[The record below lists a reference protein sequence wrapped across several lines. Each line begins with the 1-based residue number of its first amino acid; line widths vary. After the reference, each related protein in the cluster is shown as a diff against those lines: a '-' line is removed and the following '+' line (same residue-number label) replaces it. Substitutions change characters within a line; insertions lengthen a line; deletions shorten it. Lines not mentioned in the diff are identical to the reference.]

1 MFSLLNIRGLVPQ
14 TVPTKVPFLQDELE
28 SSNYI
33 AFALTETWLEDSHKE
48 AELHIPGYTLFRQ
61 DRKGRTKSKTT
72 RSSGGVAIYVR
83 DDYAISSEICF
94 EFSNGVIESLGVTL
108 RSLNLVIV
116 VTYRSPDSKPN
127 NKDFTHKP
135 ERKWYRSTSKEFTG
149 YLNQLNKCLKSL
161 PSPTPDI
168 LLMGDYN
175 LPHANWLTGE
185 CSPGASKDEK
195 KMAKDLSELSLEN
208 FLVQQVE
215 VPTHKEGNTLD
226 LIFTNNTDLI
236 HNLSTAPVPRTS
248 DHYLI
253 NFTAVYSNCFD
264 ATDMDP
270 ETDDSEENTRKG
282 FSDLNFFSEDINW
295 SSMNDELGS
304 YNWSAE
310 FRGLDT
316 TAMME
321 RFTSVCCGIAQKFV
335 PERRRSSISSKS
347 RIPRHRRILMRR
359 RTSTRKQLAKTSSDD
374 RRQALTARLVEIEK
388 ELQMSHRQ
396 QQEYDEQRAV
406 ENIKAN
412 PKFFFSYAK
421 KFSKVKTTI
430 GPLINSAKTLISA
443 PKKMAEILSEQYC
456 SVFSTPRHENSP
468 PHILFPKEDT
478 TGPSLTDIL
487 FTDEE
492 LREAMKELSDNAA
505 AGPDGF
511 PAILLKRCCF
521 NLCAPLGKIWRK
533 SLQDG
538 VVPPICKTATIIPIH
553 KGKSRA
559 APKNYRPVALTSQL
573 IKVFEKVVRKHM
585 VAFMEEHNLLNQSQ
599 HGFRRGRSCLSQ
611 LIDHCDRIT
620 AAMERGLG
628 IDVIYLDFA
637 KAFDKVDLGITLRK
651 LKSLGIKG
659 QLGQWL
665 MAFLLDRVQSVLV
678 HGKKSTPQRVISGVP
693 QGSVLGPLLF
703 IVLIGDIDKNIAHSF
718 LSSFADDTRIGRPI
732 STDTDVKL
740 LQEDLESVYQWSVEN
755 NMQFNSDKFELMRY
769 CTNSSSEVQNS
780 TTYLS
785 NSGSAIEEKQ
795 HVRDLGVTLSSDA
808 TFSQHILSKTM
819 FVRSQISWVLR
830 TFNTR
835 DAGPLLALWKT
846 LIVCHLDYCSQLW
859 SPSKKGD
866 IQSLELLQK
875 AFIGKIRGMSS
886 LNYWKQL
893 SALSL
898 YSLERR
904 RERYQIIYTWRI
916 IEGQVP
922 NLSLN
927 PVEYQWHPRRGRE
940 CHIPGITTT
949 APSAIQTL
957 REASLPIKGPR
968 LFNCLPQHIRNASGC
983 TTEAFKCM
991 LDKYLKTVP
1000 DEPHIPGLTQYR
1012 RCESNSITDWT
1023 RHPAQHVEPMLDD
1036 ERHDQDLA
1044 AHRGSRI
1051 ATSWGPSPR
1060 TPPSDYRVS
1069 DRRMTFQCNSQEHNW
1084 IFVCTSP
1091 SEKALIYRKSE
1102 LLNAMDMLQFD
1113 TTNRKIFS
1121 LFFSKNYFTA
1131 YLYYYN
1137 ITPYES
1143 AVTMFYY
1150 YNVFWNETQGHKFS
1164 FCCRC

>member
-1 MFSLLNIRGLVPQ
+1 MQFCGFHIRAIRQRVP
-14 TVPTKVPFLQDELE
+14 
-28 SSNYI
+28 
-33 AFALTETWLEDSHKE
+33 
-48 AELHIPGYTLFRQ
+48 
-61 DRKGRTKSKTT
+61 
-72 RSSGGVAIYVR
+72 
-83 DDYAISSEICF
+83 
-94 EFSNGVIESLGVTL
+94 
-108 RSLNLVIV
+108 
-116 VTYRSPDSKPN
+116 
-127 NKDFTHKP
+127 
-135 ERKWYRSTSKEFTG
+135 
-149 YLNQLNKCLKSL
+149 
-161 PSPTPDI
+161 
-168 LLMGDYN
+168 
-175 LPHANWLTGE
+175 
-185 CSPGASKDEK
+185 
-195 KMAKDLSELSLEN
+195 
-208 FLVQQVE
+208 
-215 VPTHKEGNTLD
+215 
-226 LIFTNNTDLI
+226 
-236 HNLSTAPVPRTS
+236 
-248 DHYLI
+248 
-253 NFTAVYSNCFD
+253 
-264 ATDMDP
+264 
-270 ETDDSEENTRKG
+270 
-282 FSDLNFFSEDINW
+282 
-295 SSMNDELGS
+295 
-304 YNWSAE
+304 
-310 FRGLDT
+310 
-316 TAMME
+316 
-321 RFTSVCCGIAQKFV
+321 
-335 PERRRSSISSKS
+335 
-347 RIPRHRRILMRR
+347 
-359 RTSTRKQLAKTSSDD
+359 KQLFCM
-374 RRQALTARLVEIEK
+374 
-388 ELQMSHRQ
+388 MSLKI
-396 QQEYDEQRAV
+396 V
-406 ENIKAN
+406 
-412 PKFFFSYAK
+412 
-421 KFSKVKTTI
+421 
-430 GPLINSAKTLISA
+430 
-443 PKKMAEILSEQYC
+443 
-456 SVFSTPRHENSP
+456 
-468 PHILFPKEDT
+468 
-478 TGPSLTDIL
+478 
-487 FTDEE
+487 
-492 LREAMKELSDNAA
+492 
-505 AGPDGF
+505 
-511 PAILLKRCCF
+511 LLKLLLHLFEVHELIITMRIRC
-521 NLCAPLGKIWRK
+521 
-533 SLQDG
+533 
-538 VVPPICKTATIIPIH
+538 
-553 KGKSRA
+553 
-559 APKNYRPVALTSQL
+559 
-573 IKVFEKVVRKHM
+573 
-585 VAFMEEHNLLNQSQ
+585 
-599 HGFRRGRSCLSQ
+599 
-611 LIDHCDRIT
+611 
-620 AAMERGLG
+620 
-628 IDVIYLDFA
+628 IYFCA

-769 CTNSSSEVQNS
+769 CTSSSSEVQNS

-1069 DRRMTFQCNSQEHNW
+1069 DLQGQCHQHFHIWYYHNHKLCNSIPQHTFIVHWPLGYRGSNLKTV
-1084 IFVCTSP
+1084 IFKSFLEIDIMSVFC
-1091 SEKALIYRKSE
+1091 EIALMWMPQ
-1102 LLNAMDMLQFD
+1102 NTFDDM
-1113 TTNRKIFS
+1113 
-1121 LFFSKNYFTA
+1121 
-1131 YLYYYN
+1131 
-1137 ITPYES
+1137 
-1143 AVTMFYY
+1143 
-1150 YNVFWNETQGHKFS
+1150 
-1164 FCCRC
+1164 